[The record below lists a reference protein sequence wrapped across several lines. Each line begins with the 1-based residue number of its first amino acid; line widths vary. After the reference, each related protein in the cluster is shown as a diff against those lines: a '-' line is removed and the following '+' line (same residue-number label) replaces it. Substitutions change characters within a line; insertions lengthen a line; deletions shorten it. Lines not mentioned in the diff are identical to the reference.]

1 MEGKSCGRCSDSSK
15 VPCYERRLRRRDR
28 ESGEEQFLAFP
39 VESRNTGLHEF
50 EVEALS
56 RWWPRTVRWQLI
68 IWLMLLEALS
78 VGLFA
83 VILVRIQGFEVHRHA
98 LERLGHQAT
107 SVALQAE
114 EAYRQQRP
122 DLVLPS
128 LKMMGAAPSVA
139 RAKISDTEG
148 NVLFVSDGEAFQHPL
163 EAEEKAQ
170 IRLIPDRQPRVFE
183 FADHR
188 WEGVKA
194 IYNGGKL
201 YGYAWVETDRSW
213 DNEQLDTVLRSSLSF
228 GLIWIGASGLLVL
241 LMSRSISRPLSVLQ
255 GGTRAL
261 MEGGASSAK
270 FPLPVFV
277 ENEFG
282 DLIQAF
288 NRMVAVLEEQ
298 RSGLN
303 DTLSL
308 LDSMLANAPIGLVFF
323 DRQCRIVRVNEV
335 FAEMTRIP
343 LSRHLGHTPSE
354 MLPEKLAQRIEEAVR
369 HVISSGSTVH
379 DLELAEQ
386 GGDRGELWTWLVTAY
401 PVRPAGAEVRWVGV
415 IVMDVSER
423 KRSEDALRRT
433 EKLAATGRLA
443 ASIAHEINNPLEAI
457 TNLLY
462 LLRRFCR
469 LDDSAMNYVSIA
481 EREVRRMSEITQ
493 QTLRFYRQSTIPA
506 RATMAELLDSVLD
519 MYGPRLATMNIA
531 VERKYDPRLDLYCF
545 AGEVR
550 QVISNLVSNSMDAT
564 AGGGR
569 LIVCARRS
577 RDWVH
582 TQREGV
588 RITIADTGAGMN
600 PEARRRL
607 FEAFF
612 TTKGATG
619 TGLGLWVS
627 HEIILK
633 HHGIIHLRSQTASA
647 DRSSG
652 TVFQIFFPDNE
663 ELLQAVAIE
672 MQTTAV

>member
-1 MEGKSCGRCSDSSK
+1 MGPGTISCNF
-15 VPCYERRLRRRDR
+15 DR
-28 ESGEEQFLAFP
+28 IQ
-39 VESRNTGLHEF
+39 RHGLPHEF
-50 EVEALS
+50 EVEILS

-83 VILVRIQGFEVHRHA
+83 AILVNVEGHEVRQRA
-98 LERLGHQAT
+98 LERLAHQAT

-114 EAYRQQRP
+114 EAYHQQKP
-122 DLVLPS
+122 DLVIPS
-128 LKMMGAAPSVA
+128 LRMMGEAPSVT
-139 RAKISDTEG
+139 RAKITDVAG
-148 NVLFVSDGEAFQHPL
+148 NVLYVSDGDASQYPL
-163 EAEEKAQ
+163 EPSEKAQ
-170 IRLIPDRQPRVFE
+170 IKLTQNREPRVFE
-183 FADHR
+183 FADRR

-194 IYNGGKL
+194 IFDGETL
-201 YGYAWVETDRSW
+201 RGYAWVETDRSW
-213 DNEQLDTVLRSSLSF
+213 DNEQLDTVMRSSLSF

-241 LMSRSISRPLSVLQ
+241 LMSRSISRPLSILQ

-261 MEGGASSAK
+261 MEGGATSAN
-270 FPLPVFV
+270 FPLPATV

-288 NRMVAVLEEQ
+288 NRMVAALEEQ

-335 FAEMTRIP
+335 FAEMTGTP
-343 LSRHLGHTPSE
+343 LSRHLARTLPE
-354 MLPEKLAQRIEEAVR
+354 LLPEKMALRMEEAVR
-369 HVISSGSTVH
+369 HVVVTGSPVH
-379 DLELAEQ
+379 DLELEAHSEP
-386 GGDRGELWTWLVTAY
+386 GGLPRTWLVTAY
-401 PVRPAGAEVRWVGV
+401 PVRPADAEVRWVGV

-423 KRSEDALRRT
+423 KRSEEALRRT

-462 LLRRFCR
+462 LLRRFCK
-469 LDDSAMNYVSIA
+469 LEDSAMNYVSIA

-493 QTLRFYRQSTIPA
+493 QTLRFYRQSTLPA
-506 RATMAELLDSVLD
+506 RATMEELLDSVLD
-519 MYGPRLATMNIA
+519 MYGPRLATSNIV
-531 VERKYDPRLDLYCF
+531 VERRYDPGLDLYCF

-550 QVISNLVSNSMDAT
+550 QVVSNFVSNAMDAT

-569 LIVCARRS
+569 LIVRARRS
-577 RDWVH
+577 KDWVH
-582 TQREGV
+582 PEFDGV
-588 RITIADTGAGMN
+588 RVTMADTGEGMT
-600 PEARRRL
+600 PEVRRRL

-633 HHGIIHLRSQTASA
+633 HHGTVHLRSRTASA
-647 DRSSG
+647 EHASG
-652 TVFQIFFPDNE
+652 TAFQIFFPDNE
-663 ELLQAVAIE
+663 GLTATPVAEEQAAAE
-672 MQTTAV
+672 TEA

>member
-1 MEGKSCGRCSDSSK
+1 
-15 VPCYERRLRRRDR
+15 
-28 ESGEEQFLAFP
+28 
-39 VESRNTGLHEF
+39 
-50 EVEALS
+50 
-56 RWWPRTVRWQLI
+56 
-68 IWLMLLEALS
+68 MLLEALS

-83 VILVRIQGFEVHRHA
+83 TILISIERHEVRQRA
-98 LERLGHQAT
+98 LERLAHQAT

-114 EAYRQQRP
+114 EAYRQNRP
-122 DLVLPS
+122 DLVMPS
-128 LKMMGAAPSVA
+128 LRMMGAGPSVA
-139 RAKISDTEG
+139 RARVTDAAG
-148 NVLFVSDGEAFQHPL
+148 NVLFASDGEAAQYPL
-163 EAEEKAQ
+163 EPVEKAQ
-170 IRLIPDRQPRVFE
+170 IAEMRPHEPRMFG
-183 FADHR
+183 FGRHR

-194 IYNGGKL
+194 IYDGTNL
-201 YGYAWVETDRSW
+201 RGYAWVETDPSW
-213 DNEQLDTVLRSSLSF
+213 DSEQINTVLRSSLSF

-241 LMSRSISRPLSVLQ
+241 LMSRSISRPLSILQ

-261 MEGGASSAK
+261 MERGSSSAK
-270 FPLPVFV
+270 FPLPLTV

-298 RSGLN
+298 RTGLN

-335 FAEMTRIP
+335 FAEMTEIP
-343 LSRHLGHTPSE
+343 LSRHLGRS
-354 MLPEKLAQRIEEAVR
+354 LPELLPERIAQRLEDAVR
-369 HVISSGSTVH
+369 HVVDTGSAVH
-379 DLELAEQ
+379 DLELEGHAEKP
-386 GGDRGELWTWLVTAY
+386 DRPWTWLVTAY
-401 PVRPAGAEVRWVGV
+401 PVRPTGDQVRWVGV

-423 KRSEDALRRT
+423 KRGEEALRRT

-469 LDDSAMNYVSIA
+469 LDDSAMNYVAIA

-493 QTLRFYRQSTIPA
+493 QTLRFYRQSTLPA
-506 RATMAELLDSVLD
+506 RTTMEELLDSVLD
-519 MYGPRLATMNIA
+519 MYSPRLATAGIMI
-531 VERKYDPRLDLYCF
+531 ERHYDPGLDLYCF

-550 QVISNLVSNSMDAT
+550 QVISNLVSNAMDAT

-582 TQREGV
+582 PQRDGI
-588 RITIADTGAGMN
+588 RITIADTGTGMTK
-600 PEARRRL
+600 EVRERL

-633 HHGIIHLRSQTASA
+633 HHGIIHVRSRTAAAESA
-647 DRSSG
+647 SSG
-652 TVFQIFFPDNE
+652 TAFQIFFPDNE
-663 ELLQAVAIE
+663 ELTVRPAAEEQAA
-672 MQTTAV
+672 ARA

>member
-1 MEGKSCGRCSDSSK
+1 M
-15 VPCYERRLRRRDR
+15 
-28 ESGEEQFLAFP
+28 
-39 VESRNTGLHEF
+39 
-50 EVEALS
+50 S

-83 VILVRIQGFEVHRHA
+83 TILVKIEGLEVRQRA
-98 LERLGHQAT
+98 VKRLAHQST
-107 SVALQAE
+107 SVAFQVE
-114 EAYRQQRP
+114 EADREQKP
-122 DLVLPS
+122 EMVLPF
-128 LKMMGAAPSVA
+128 LRMMGTAPSVA
-139 RAKISDTEG
+139 RAKITDAQG
-148 NVLFVSDGEAFQHPL
+148 NVLFVSDGQPSQYPL
-163 EAEEKAQ
+163 DAAEREQMK
-170 IRLIPDRQPRVFE
+170 LIPGHEARVFA
-183 FADHR
+183 FGDHR
-188 WEGVKA
+188 WEGVKG
-194 IYNGGKL
+194 IYDGTNL
-201 YGYAWVETDRSW
+201 RGYAWVETDRSW
-213 DNEQLDTVLRSSLSF
+213 DNEQLNTVRRSSLSF

-241 LMSRSISRPLSVLQ
+241 LMSGSISKPLSVLQ
-255 GGTRAL
+255 EGTRAL
-261 MEGGASSAK
+261 MEGGASSAN
-270 FPLPVFV
+270 FPLPVTV

-282 DLIQAF
+282 DLIEAF
-288 NRMVAVLEEQ
+288 NRMVGVLEEQ

-308 LDSMLANAPIGLVFF
+308 LDSMLANAPVGLVFF

-343 LSRHLGHTPSE
+343 LSRQLGRT
-354 MLPEKLAQRIEEAVR
+354 LPELLPERIAQRMEGAVR
-369 HVISSGSTVH
+369 HVIESGSPVH
-379 DLELAEQ
+379 DLELEGQ
-386 GGDRGELWTWLVTAY
+386 GDHPGELWTWLVTAY
-401 PVRPAGAEVRWVGV
+401 PVRPAGAQVRWVGV

-423 KRSEDALRRT
+423 KRSEEALRRT

-493 QTLRFYRQSTIPA
+493 QTLRFYRQSTMPA

-519 MYGPRLATMNIA
+519 MYSARLTTMNIA
-531 VERKYDPRLDLYCF
+531 VERHFDPRLDLYCF

-569 LIVCARRS
+569 LIVSARRS

-588 RITIADTGAGMN
+588 RITIADTGSGME
-600 PEARRRL
+600 PEVRGRL

-633 HHGIIHLRSQTASA
+633 HHGIIHLRSRTSSA
-647 DRSSG
+647 DHSPG

-663 ELLQAVAIE
+663 VLVGALAAEEQAAE
-672 MQTTAV
+672 A

>member
-1 MEGKSCGRCSDSSK
+1 
-15 VPCYERRLRRRDR
+15 
-28 ESGEEQFLAFP
+28 
-39 VESRNTGLHEF
+39 
-50 EVEALS
+50 
-56 RWWPRTVRWQLI
+56 LI

-83 VILVRIQGFEVHRHA
+83 AVLVNVEGREVRRHA
-98 LERLGHQAT
+98 LERLAHQAT
-107 SVALQAE
+107 SVALQSE
-114 EAYRQQRP
+114 EAYRQQKP
-122 DLVLPS
+122 ESVMPS
-128 LKMMGAAPSVA
+128 LKMMGLAPSVA
-139 RAKISDTEG
+139 RAKITDTAG
-148 NVLFVSDGEAFQHPL
+148 NVLFVSDGSPSQFPL
-163 EAEEKAQ
+163 EASEKAQ
-170 IRLIPDRQPRVFE
+170 IRLTPNHEPRVFE
-183 FADHR
+183 FADRR

-194 IYNGGKL
+194 IYDGPNL
-201 YGYAWVETDRSW
+201 RGYAWVETDRSW
-213 DNEQLDTVLRSSLSF
+213 DNEQLNTVMRSSLSF

-261 MEGGASSAK
+261 MEGGATSAS
-270 FPLPVFV
+270 FPLPVTV

-288 NRMVAVLEEQ
+288 NRMVAALEEQ

-323 DRQCRIVRVNEV
+323 DRQCRIVRVNQV
-335 FAEMTRIP
+335 FAEMTGTP
-343 LSRHLGHTPSE
+343 LSRHLARALPE
-354 MLPEKLAQRIEEAVR
+354 LLPEKMALRMEEAVR
-369 HVISSGSTVH
+369 HVVETGSPVH
-379 DLELAEQ
+379 DLELEANSEP
-386 GGDRGELWTWLVTAY
+386 GGVPKTWLVTAY
-401 PVRPAGAEVRWVGV
+401 PVRPAGDEVRWVGV

-423 KRSEDALRRT
+423 KRSEEALRRT

-462 LLRRFCR
+462 LLRRFCS
-469 LDDSAMNYVSIA
+469 LDDAASNYVSIA

-493 QTLRFYRQSTIPA
+493 QTLRFYRQSTLPA
-506 RATMAELLDSVLD
+506 RATMEELLDSVLD
-519 MYGPRLATMNIA
+519 MYGARLATLNIT
-531 VERKYDPRLDLYCF
+531 VDRRYDPGLDLYCF

-550 QVISNLVSNSMDAT
+550 QVISNLVSNAMDAT

-577 RDWVH
+577 RDWGH
-582 TQREGV
+582 PERDGI
-588 RITIADTGAGMN
+588 RITIADTGGGMTR
-600 PEARRRL
+600 EVRKRL

-633 HHGIIHLRSQTASA
+633 HHGTIHLRSRTASA
-647 DRSSG
+647 DHASG
-652 TVFQIFFPDNE
+652 TAFQIFFPDDE
-663 ELLQAVAIE
+663 ELTATPAAREQAA
-672 MQTTAV
+672 AGA

>member
-1 MEGKSCGRCSDSSK
+1 M
-15 VPCYERRLRRRDR
+15 
-28 ESGEEQFLAFP
+28 
-39 VESRNTGLHEF
+39 
-50 EVEALS
+50 S

-68 IWLMLLEALS
+68 VWLMLLEALS

-83 VILVRIQGFEVHRHA
+83 MVLVKLQGHEVRVHA
-98 LERLGHQAT
+98 LERLAHQST

-128 LKMMGAAPSVA
+128 LRMMGAAPSVERA
-139 RAKISDTEG
+139 RITDAQGK
-148 NVLFVSDGEAFQHPL
+148 VLYVSDGDPAQYPL

-170 IRLIPDRQPRVFE
+170 IRLISGHEPRVFN
-183 FADHR
+183 FSDHR
-188 WEGVKA
+188 REGVKA
-194 IYNGGKL
+194 IYDGGDL
-201 YGYAWVETDRSW
+201 LGYAWVETDRNW
-213 DNEQLDTVLRSSLSF
+213 DDEQLNTVLRSSVSF

-241 LMSRSISRPLSVLQ
+241 LMSRSISRPLSILQ

-261 MEGGASSAK
+261 MEGGASSAN
-270 FPLPVFV
+270 FPLPVVV

-288 NRMVAVLEEQ
+288 NRMVSVLEEQ

-343 LSRHLGHTPSE
+343 LSRHLGHMLRE
-354 MLPEKLAQRIEEAVR
+354 LLPEKIASRMEEAVR
-369 HVISSGSTVH
+369 HVAESGSSVH
-379 DLELAEQ
+379 DLELEAE
-386 GGDRGELWTWLVTAY
+386 RGENGEAWTWLVTAY
-401 PVRPAGAEVRWVGV
+401 PVRPGGDQVRWVGV
-415 IVMDVSER
+415 IVIDVRER
-423 KRSEDALRRT
+423 KRSEEALRRT

-493 QTLRFYRQSTIPA
+493 QTLRFYRQSTLPA
-506 RATMAELLDSVLD
+506 RATMGELLDSVLD
-519 MYGPRLATMNIA
+519 MYSARLTSMNIA
-531 VERKYDPRLDLYCF
+531 VERRYDRGLDLYCF
-545 AGEVR
+545 AGELR
-550 QVISNLVSNSMDAT
+550 QVISNLVSNSIDAT

-569 LIVCARRS
+569 LIVRARRS
-577 RDWVH
+577 RDWV
-582 TQREGV
+582 TERKGI
-588 RITIADTGAGMN
+588 RITIADTGSGMA
-600 PEARRRL
+600 PEIRERL

-633 HHGIIHLRSQTASA
+633 HHGIIHLRSRTASA
-647 DRSSG
+647 GDSSG
-652 TVFQIFFPDNE
+652 TVFQIFFPDSEDLVQAGAPE
-663 ELLQAVAIE
+663 EQAAE
-672 MQTTAV
+672 A

>member
-1 MEGKSCGRCSDSSK
+1 M
-15 VPCYERRLRRRDR
+15 
-28 ESGEEQFLAFP
+28 
-39 VESRNTGLHEF
+39 SRF
-50 EVEALS
+50 
-56 RWWPRTVRWQLI
+56 WPRTVRWQLI
-68 IWLMLLEALS
+68 LWLMLLEALS

-83 VILVRIQGFEVHRHA
+83 VILVTIEEREIRQRA
-98 LERLGHQAT
+98 LERLAHQAS
-107 SVALQAE
+107 SVALQSE
-114 EAYRQQRP
+114 EAYRQQKP
-122 DLVLPS
+122 DLVLSS
-128 LKMMGAAPSVA
+128 LRMMGAAPSVA
-139 RAKISDTEG
+139 RAKITDAAG
-148 NVLFVSDGEAFQHPL
+148 NVLFVSDGEPSEHPL
-163 EAEEKAQ
+163 EPAEKAQ
-170 IRLIPDRQPRVFE
+170 IGLVPSHQARVFE
-183 FADHR
+183 FSDRR
-188 WEGVKA
+188 WEGVTTVYDGA
-194 IYNGGKL
+194 NL
-201 YGYAWVETDRSW
+201 RGYAWVETDRTW
-213 DNEQLDTVLRSSLSF
+213 DSEQLNTVLRSSISF

-241 LMSRSISRPLSVLQ
+241 LMSRSISRPLSILQ

-261 MEGGASSAK
+261 MEGGVSSAN
-270 FPLPVFV
+270 FPLPVTV

-335 FAEMTRIP
+335 FAEMTGIP
-343 LSRHLGHTPSE
+343 LSRHLGRA
-354 MLPEKLAQRIEEAVR
+354 LPELLPQRLAKRMEDAVQ
-369 HVISSGSTVH
+369 HVIDSGSPVH
-379 DLELAEQ
+379 DLELEGNADHR
-386 GGDRGELWTWLVTAY
+386 GGPWTWLVTAY
-401 PVRPAGAEVRWVGV
+401 PVRPASGQVRWVGV

-423 KRSEDALRRT
+423 KRSEEALRRT

-462 LLRRFCR
+462 LLRRFCN
-469 LDDSAMNYVSIA
+469 LDDAAMNYVSIA

-493 QTLRFYRQSTIPA
+493 QTLRFYRQSTLAA
-506 RATMAELLDSVLD
+506 RATMEELLDSVLD
-519 MYGPRLATMNIA
+519 MYGARLATMNIT
-531 VERKYDPRLDLYCF
+531 VERRYDPGLDLYCF

-550 QVISNLVSNSMDAT
+550 QVISNLVSNAMDAT

-569 LIVCARRS
+569 LIVTARHS

-582 TQREGV
+582 PHREGV
-588 RITIADTGAGMN
+588 RITIADTGTGMT
-600 PEARRRL
+600 PEVRERL

-633 HHGIIHLRSQTASA
+633 HHGIIHLRSRTASA
-647 DRSSG
+647 NHSSG
-652 TVFQIFFPDNE
+652 TAFQIFFPDRE
-663 ELLQAVAIE
+663 ELTSAPPVEEQAPAE
-672 MQTTAV
+672 A